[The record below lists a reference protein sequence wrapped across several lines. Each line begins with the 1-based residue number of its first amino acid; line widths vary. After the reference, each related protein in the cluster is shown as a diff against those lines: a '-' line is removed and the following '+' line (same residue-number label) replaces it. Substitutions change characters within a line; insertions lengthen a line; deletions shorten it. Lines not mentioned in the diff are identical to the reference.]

1 MVFAY
6 IANLLA
12 FAGIYGI
19 VGISL
24 NVAFGYTGLANLGH
38 AALFGIGAY
47 VSALLALGLGMP
59 FWAALLVAGLFAA
72 LIGWLLA
79 WPTARLRGDYLAL
92 ATLGFGFIVES
103 VFKNWMDVTRG
114 PLGIP
119 GIPKPE
125 LFGFVFSSTESYLLI
140 VAAFLLV
147 TYLVVKRIV
156 DSPFGRV
163 LKAIREDELAAQS
176 LGKHTHRYKALALA
190 FSGFFAGLAGAL
202 FAHYITF
209 IDPSSFTIFETI
221 LAFSIVIVGGM
232 GSLEGS
238 LIGAALITFL
248 PEPLRFIG
256 FPSAV
261 IGPARQLIYAA
272 LLIIIILKRP
282 QGLRGEYAFGS
293 SKASEQVRKHAA
305 SVPSAKA

>member
-6 IANLLA
+6 IANLLVL
-12 FAGIYGI
+12 AGIYGI

-47 VSALLALGLGMP
+47 VSALIAINLGFP
-59 FWAALLVAGLFAA
+59 FWAALLVAALFSAA
-72 LIGWLLA
+72 VGWLLA
-79 WPTARLRGDYLAL
+79 WPTARMKGDYLAL

-125 LFGFVFSSTESYLLI
+125 LFGFSFVSTESYLLI
-140 VAAFLLV
+140 VAIFLV
-147 TYLVVKRIV
+147 ITYVIVKRV
-156 DSPFGRV
+156 MDSPFGRV

-190 FSGFFAGLAGAL
+190 ISGFFAGIAGSL

-209 IDPSSFTIFETI
+209 VDPSSFTIFETI
-221 LAFSIVIVGGM
+221 LAFSIVTVGGM
-232 GSLEGS
+232 GTMSGS
-238 LIGAALITFL
+238 LIGAAIITFL

-256 FPSAV
+256 FPSTV
-261 IGPARQLIYAA
+261 VGPARQLLYAA
-272 LLIIIILKRP
+272 LLIIIVLKRP
-282 QGLRGEYAFGS
+282 QGIRGESTLG
-293 SKASEQVRKHAA
+293 VKHAK
-305 SVPSAKA
+305 SQQT

>member
-47 VSALLALGLGMP
+47 ASALIAINLGFP
-59 FWAALLVAGLFAA
+59 FWAALLVAALFAA
-72 LIGWLLA
+72 AVGWLLA
-79 WPTARLRGDYLAL
+79 WPTAKMKGDYLAL

-125 LFGFVFSSTESYLLI
+125 LFGFVFNSTESYLLI
-140 VAAFLLV
+140 VAVFLAI
-147 TYLVVKRIV
+147 TYVVVSRV
-156 DSPFGRV
+156 MSSPFGRV

-190 FSGFFAGLAGAL
+190 LSGFFAGLAGAL

-221 LAFSIVIVGGM
+221 LAFSIVTVGGM
-232 GSLEGS
+232 GTVQGS
-238 LIGAALITFL
+238 LIGAAIITFL

-261 IGPARQLIYAA
+261 VGPARQLLYAA

-282 QGLRGEYAFGS
+282 QGIRGEFAFGGKNAE
-293 SKASEQVRKHAA
+293 SKQA
-305 SVPSAKA
+305 

>member
-12 FAGIYGI
+12 LAGIYGI

-47 VSALLALGLGMP
+47 VSALLALSLGLP

-72 LIGWLLA
+72 FIGWLLA

-125 LFGFVFSSTESYLLI
+125 LFGFVFASTESYLLV
-140 VAAFLLV
+140 VAFFLAI
-147 TYLVVKRIV
+147 TYFVVKRVV

-190 FSGFFAGLAGAL
+190 LSGFFAGIAGSL

-221 LAFSIVIVGGM
+221 LAFSIVIIGGM
-232 GSLEGS
+232 GSVEGA
-238 LIGAALITFL
+238 LIGAALLTFL

-256 FPSAV
+256 FPSAI
-261 IGPARQLIYAA
+261 IGPARQLIYAG
-272 LLIIIILKRP
+272 LLIAIILKRP
-282 QGLRGEYAFGS
+282 EGIRGEYAFGLG
-293 SKASEQVRKHAA
+293 EKHAKSKQA
-305 SVPSAKA
+305 